1 MRKYVLILSLFSL
14 LAIESC
20 GPKVKSEADQE
31 TKTDS
36 LDLQEGKGE
45 GPVPEEIIK

>member
-1 MRKYVLILSLFSL
+1 MRKFIIAASLFTL
-14 LAIESC
+14 LVAHGC
-20 GPKVKSEADQE
+20 GPKIKSEADQE